1 MTIQSKLLI
10 LLLALSLS
18 FLISIAIYF
27 MMISPIEKIEEEKE
41 ILTDLKTTIILEQV
55 QLGKL
60 LTGYLENERENFVL
74 QSDGTKKAF
83 ERINEMEYLPKISS
97 DITTYLDIIMN
108 LETNVEKRTEQLLI
122 SFDRIIAHANNLF
135 RIINTINCFS
145 FFTYP
150 KAVSH
155 PNASAIQAD
164 ILNFISQISILS
176 QTLDTSNMV
185 INEQFSKIEA
195 EVSRIE
201 KQSYLISISIIAL
214 LIIIAFV
221 FGLIMTRRIVR
232 NTKTIEKAIED
243 IKEGDL
249 TVHFEVKSKD
259 EIGRL
264 GNNLLLFINALKESV
279 MNIQTASSRTVAVKE
294 ELLSSTVETS
304 ASAEQIKKHTSSMVA
319 VADKLSST
327 IDQSFKATRE
337 ITDNIAKLGNQI
349 LEQTS
354 MVEESTASVTQ
365 MIATVDNI
373 ARMTQKNREVSERL
387 VRASETGKEKLAIMS
402 SVVKGIDETVG
413 TIREMANIIQ
423 SISAQTNLLAMN
435 AAIEAAHAGQYGKG
449 FAVVAD
455 EIRKLAE
462 ASGKSTKNITVTL
475 KQMLAKIKEA
485 TESSEVTTQA
495 FAQIGTEVETV
506 SRSLAEIHGSTSEL
520 NTGGK
525 QILQAMTSLREVS
538 AQVNE
543 GSQAM
548 SESSKAVD
556 DSMNLVKKISTDVF
570 SVFEEISKG
579 IEDISAAIGNVK
591 HLAVEVGTVSGNL
604 DTAVHRFKTA
614 DEAEDQSPAE
624 EAE

>member
-135 RIINTINCFS
+135 RIISTINCFS

-249 TVHFEVKSKD
+249 TVQFEVKSKD

-327 IDQSFKATRE
+327 IDQSFKATSE

-614 DEAEDQSPAE
+614 DEVEAQSPAE
-624 EAE
+624 EME

>member
-1 MTIQSKLLI
+1 
-10 LLLALSLS
+10 
-18 FLISIAIYF
+18 
-27 MMISPIEKIEEEKE
+27 
-41 ILTDLKTTIILEQV
+41 
-55 QLGKL
+55 
-60 LTGYLENERENFVL
+60 
-74 QSDGTKKAF
+74 
-83 ERINEMEYLPKISS
+83 
-97 DITTYLDIIMN
+97 
-108 LETNVEKRTEQLLI
+108 
-122 SFDRIIAHANNLF
+122 
-135 RIINTINCFS
+135 
-145 FFTYP
+145 
-150 KAVSH
+150 
-155 PNASAIQAD
+155 
-164 ILNFISQISILS
+164 
-176 QTLDTSNMV
+176 
-185 INEQFSKIEA
+185 
-195 EVSRIE
+195 
-201 KQSYLISISIIAL
+201 
-214 LIIIAFV
+214 
-221 FGLIMTRRIVR
+221 MTRRIVR

-249 TVHFEVKSKD
+249 TVQFEVKSKD

-319 VADKLSST
+319 VAVADKLSST
-327 IDQSFKATRE
+327 IDQSFKATSE

-614 DEAEDQSPAE
+614 DEVEAQSPAE
-624 EAE
+624 EME